1 MDTST
6 TNPDLFHPL
15 PVFSDEINSNIVQSE
30 VEGGVYLNDLPEGY
44 ELEIET
50 ENHAYRVVK
59 QSKGKAL
66 ISGHPK
72 FCPTPVLVSIHGSSW
87 GGSMLKIAY
96 IGRGMHLE
104 FRHPEYRIITTSR
117 IRDIRP
123 APVEQRPSVP
133 TE

>member
-1 MDTST
+1 MDTSTST
-6 TNPDLFHPL
+6 TNPNLFRPL
-15 PVFSDEINSNIVQSE
+15 PVFSDAINSNIVQSE
-30 VEGGVYLNDLPEGY
+30 VEGGVYLDDLPEGY

-50 ENHAYRVVK
+50 ENHAYRVVN

-72 FCPTPVLVSIHGSSW
+72 FCPSPVLVSIHGSSW
-87 GGSMLKIAY
+87 GGSMLKMAY

-123 APVEQRPSVP
+123 AP
-133 TE
+133 